1 MPGFS
6 CPRAAQVEMRL
17 VDEDD
22 FELSEAEAA
31 SLPPDHPMAP
41 YNREVEL
48 AILRES
54 IAEAEAGHPGTPL
67 REAFEELRR
76 NTVSGRCPG
85 VSRGPHSRTHPPGVR
100 GPRCAVR
107 ARQETLRRRLG
118 TTLA

>member
-1 MPGFS
+1 MTITGTVRNGAVVPDAGQQL
-6 CPRAAQVEMRL
+6 PEGARVEMRL

-54 IAEAEAGHPGTPL
+54 IEAVQKGEEGIPL
-67 REAFEELRR
+67 RQAFEEL
-76 NTVSGRCPG
+76 
-85 VSRGPHSRTHPPGVR
+85 SRKHGLGPMPP
-100 GPRCAVR
+100 
-107 ARQETLRRRLG
+107 E
-118 TTLA
+118 